1 MIAMRWPVVPLA
13 LAALAACSGD
23 RADSERAGS
32 GRADSVREGSVR
44 EDSVRAGSVR
54 DGSPRPG
61 EAAAGR
67 TARTAPG
74 LASADRGS
82 PAPASGQGRLDRG
95 SPAPASGQGRLG
107 RGSPAADDRPVVLF
121 LGTSLTAGLGVDPDE
136 AYPARIQEKLDSAGL
151 RWRVVNG
158 GVSGETSAGA
168 LRRLEWMLR
177 PGVRV
182 LVVET
187 GANDGLR
194 GLDVDSTR
202 ANLEAI
208 VARARAFDP
217 GVRIL
222 LAGME
227 APPNLGARFTARF
240 RAMFRDVARRHRLVF
255 IPFLLDG
262 VGGVDSLN
270 QWDGIHP
277 NVAGARIVAANVWRV
292 LEREVRGYR
301 GDR

>member
-1 MIAMRWPVVPLA
+1 MIASRWPVVPLA
-13 LAALAACSGD
+13 LAALSALACSG
-23 RADSERAGS
+23 
-32 GRADSVREGSVR
+32 REDGSVR
-44 EDSVRAGSVR
+44 A
-54 DGSPRPG
+54 GSPRPG
-61 EAAAGR
+61 ETAAGR
-67 TARTAPG
+67 TARSARTAPG

-82 PAPASGQGRLDRG
+82 PATDN
-95 SPAPASGQGRLG
+95 
-107 RGSPAADDRPVVLF
+107 RPVVLF
-121 LGTSLTAGLGVDPDE
+121 LGTSLTAGLGLDPGE

-208 VARARAFDP
+208 VARIRAYDP
-217 GVRIL
+217 GVRIV

-227 APPNLGARFTARF
+227 APPNLGVRFTARF
-240 RAMFRDVARRHRLVF
+240 RAMFRDLADASGCPSSRSCWTVWEEWTRSTRGMGYTPTSLARGSWREMS
-255 IPFLLDG
+255 
-262 VGGVDSLN
+262 GGCWS
-270 QWDGIHP
+270 
-277 NVAGARIVAANVWRV
+277 RR
-292 LEREVRGYR
+292 
-301 GDR
+301 

>member
-1 MIAMRWPVVPLA
+1 MIALRWPVVPLA

-23 RADSERAGS
+23 RAG
-32 GRADSVREGSVR
+32 
-44 EDSVRAGSVR
+44 SVRAGSVR
-54 DGSPRPG
+54 AGSVRAGSERAGSVRAGSPRPG
-61 EAAAGR
+61 ETAAGR
-67 TARTAPG
+67 TARSARTAPG
-74 LASADRGS
+74 LASTDRGS
-82 PAPASGQGRLDRG
+82 AAPASGQG
-95 SPAPASGQGRLG
+95 
-107 RGSPAADDRPVVLF
+107 DRPVVLF
-121 LGTSLTAGLGVDPDE
+121 LGTSLTAGLGLDPGE

-208 VARARAFDP
+208 VARARAYDP
-217 GVRIL
+217 GVRIV

-240 RAMFRDVARRHRLVF
+240 RAMFRDLARRERLPL
-255 IPFLLDG
+255 IPFILEG

-270 QWDGIHP
+270 QGDGIHP

-292 LEREVRGYR
+292 LEPVVREAYQGTGVPAYR
-301 GDR
+301 NRP

>member
-1 MIAMRWPVVPLA
+1 MIALRWPVVPLA

-23 RADSERAGS
+23 RAGS
-32 GRADSVREGSVR
+32 GRADSVR
-44 EDSVRAGSVR
+44 AGA
-54 DGSPRPG
+54 P
-61 EAAAGR
+61 AAA
-67 TARTAPG
+67 
-74 LASADRGS
+74 
-82 PAPASGQGRLDRG
+82 
-95 SPAPASGQGRLG
+95 
-107 RGSPAADDRPVVLF
+107 DRPVVLF
-121 LGTSLTAGLGVDPDE
+121 LGTSLTAGLGLDPGE
-136 AYPARIQEKLDSAGL
+136 AYPALIQEKLDSAGL

-168 LRRLEWMLR
+168 LRRLEWMLQ

-208 VARARAFDP
+208 VARARAYDP
-217 GVRIL
+217 GVRIV

-240 RAMFRDVARRHRLVF
+240 RAIFHDVARRNRLPL
-255 IPFLLDG
+255 IPFILEG

-270 QWDGIHP
+270 QADGIHP
-277 NVAGARIVAANVWRV
+277 NVAGACIVAANVWRI
-292 LEREVRGYR
+292 LEPVVREAM

>member
-1 MIAMRWPVVPLA
+1 MIALRWPVVPLA

-23 RADSERAGS
+23 RAGSVRAGS
-32 GRADSVREGSVR
+32 GRAG
-44 EDSVRAGSVR
+44 SVRAGSERAGSVR
-54 DGSPRPG
+54 AGSP
-61 EAAAGR
+61 
-67 TARTAPG
+67 
-74 LASADRGS
+74 
-82 PAPASGQGRLDRG
+82 
-95 SPAPASGQGRLG
+95 
-107 RGSPAADDRPVVLF
+107 ADDRPVVLF
-121 LGTSLTAGLGVDPDE
+121 LGTSLTAGLGLDPGE

-208 VARARAFDP
+208 VARIRAYDP
-217 GVRIL
+217 GVRIV

-240 RAMFRDVARRHRLVF
+240 RAMFRDLARRERLPL
-255 IPFLLDG
+255 IPFILEG

-270 QWDGIHP
+270 QGDGIHP
-277 NVAGARIVAANVWRV
+277 NEVGARIVAGNVWRV
-292 LEREVRGYR
+292 LEPEVRKAM

>member
-1 MIAMRWPVVPLA
+1 MIADRRPVVSLA
-13 LAALAACSGD
+13 LAALAVLLACAGGRQGD
-23 RADSERAGS
+23 SPRGARANEAGESRGRGAGS
-32 GRADSVREGSVR
+32 PRGPDA
-44 EDSVRAGSVR
+44 
-54 DGSPRPG
+54 GSPRPA
-61 EAAAGR
+61 EEAAGR

-74 LASADRGS
+74 LASTDRDS
-82 PAPASGQGRLDRG
+82 PTPGDAPAARRFPSPCTDSSSAPGRTG
-95 SPAPASGQGRLG
+95 C
-107 RGSPAADDRPVVLF
+107 PVVLF
-121 LGTSLTAGLGVDPDE
+121 LGTSLTAGLGVEPGE
-136 AYPARIQEKLDSAGL
+136 AYPARVQEMLDSVGL
-151 RWRVVNG
+151 RWRAVNG

-168 LRRLEWMLR
+168 LRRLEWMLQ

-217 GVRIL
+217 GVRIV

-227 APPNLGARFTARF
+227 APPNLGARFTANF
-240 RAMFRDVARRHRLVF
+240 RTMFRDLARRERLPF
-255 IPFLLDG
+255 IPFILDG

-270 QWDGIHP
+270 QADGIHP
-277 NVAGARIVAANVWRV
+277 TPEGHRIVAVNVWRV
-292 LEREVRGYR
+292 LESVVRRAGR
-301 GDR
+301 

>member
-1 MIAMRWPVVPLA
+1 MIASRWPVVPLA

-23 RADSERAGS
+23 RPGSERAGS
-32 GRADSVREGSVR
+32 PQPA
-44 EDSVRAGSVR
+44 
-54 DGSPRPG
+54 
-61 EAAAGR
+61 EASAGR
-67 TARTAPG
+67 SARTAPG

-82 PAPASGQGRLDRG
+82 PAPASGQPGLASADRG
-95 SPAPASGQGRLG
+95 SPAT
-107 RGSPAADDRPVVLF
+107 DDRPVVLF
-121 LGTSLTAGLGVDPDE
+121 LGTSLTAGLGLDPDE
-136 AYPARIQEKLDSAGL
+136 AYPALIQEKLDSAGL
-151 RWRVVNG
+151 RWRAVNG

-168 LRRLEWMLR
+168 LRRLGWMLQ

-208 VARARAFDP
+208 VARIRAYDP
-217 GVRIL
+217 GVRIV

-227 APPNLGARFTARF
+227 APPNLGARYTARF
-240 RAMFRDVARRHRLVF
+240 RAMFRDLARRERLPL
-255 IPFLLDG
+255 IPFILEG

-270 QWDGIHP
+270 QGDGIHP
-277 NVAGARIVAANVWRV
+277 NAAGARIVAGNVWRV
-292 LEREVRGYR
+292 LEREVM

>member
-1 MIAMRWPVVPLA
+1 MIALRWPVVPLA
-13 LAALAACSGD
+13 LAALAACSG
-23 RADSERAGS
+23 ERP
-32 GRADSVREGSVR
+32 
-44 EDSVRAGSVR
+44 DSVRAGSVR
-54 DGSPRPG
+54 AGSPRPA
-61 EAAAGR
+61 EASAGRSARTTPGLAAGSPR
-67 TARTAPG
+67 PAEASAGPSARTVPG

-82 PAPASGQGRLDRG
+82 PA
-95 SPAPASGQGRLG
+95 
-107 RGSPAADDRPVVLF
+107 ADERPVVLF
-121 LGTSLTAGLGVDPDE
+121 LGTSLTAGLGLDPGE

-208 VARARAFDP
+208 VARIRAYDP
-217 GVRIL
+217 SVRIV

-240 RAMFRDVARRHRLVF
+240 RAMFRDLARRERLPL
-255 IPFLLDG
+255 IPFLLEG

-270 QWDGIHP
+270 QGDGIHP
-277 NVAGARIVAANVWRV
+277 NETGARVVAGNVWGI
-292 LEREVRGYR
+292 LEPEVRKVR
-301 GDR
+301 GER

>member
-1 MIAMRWPVVPLA
+1 MIALRWPVVPLA

-23 RADSERAGS
+23 RAGS
-32 GRADSVREGSVR
+32 GRAGSVR
-44 EDSVRAGSVR
+44 ADSVRAGS
-54 DGSPRPG
+54 PRPA
-61 EAAAGR
+61 ETAAGR

-74 LASADRGS
+74 LASAD
-82 PAPASGQGRLDRG
+82 
-95 SPAPASGQGRLG
+95 

-121 LGTSLTAGLGVDPDE
+121 LGTSLTAGLGVDPGE

-168 LRRLEWMLR
+168 LRRLEWMLL

-240 RAMFRDVARRHRLVF
+240 RAMFRDVARRHRLVY

-277 NVAGARIVAANVWRV
+277 TPQGHRLVAANVWRT
-292 LEREVRGYR
+292 LVRR
-301 GDR
+301 VR

>member
-1 MIAMRWPVVPLA
+1 MIALRWPVVPLA

-23 RADSERAGS
+23 RAGSVRAGSERAGS
-32 GRADSVREGSVR
+32 
-44 EDSVRAGSVR
+44 VRAGS
-54 DGSPRPG
+54 PQPA
-61 EAAAGR
+61 EASAGR

-74 LASADRGS
+74 LASAD
-82 PAPASGQGRLDRG
+82 
-95 SPAPASGQGRLG
+95 

-121 LGTSLTAGLGVDPDE
+121 LGTSLTAGLGLDPGE

-208 VARARAFDP
+208 VARARAYDP
-217 GVRIL
+217 GVRIV

-240 RAMFRDVARRHRLVF
+240 RGMFSDLARRERLPL
-255 IPFLLDG
+255 IPFILEG

-270 QWDGIHP
+270 QGDGIHP
-277 NVAGARIVAANVWRV
+277 NVAGARIVAGNVWGV
-292 LEREVRGYR
+292 LEPVVREAM

>member
-1 MIAMRWPVVPLA
+1 MLIV
-13 LAALAACSGD
+13 AAC
-23 RADSERAGS
+23 ADTRT
-32 GRADSVREGSVR
+32 
-44 EDSVRAGSVR
+44 
-54 DGSPRPG
+54 
-61 EAAAGR
+61 GR
-67 TARTAPG
+67 TTRTSGHADERTAPG
-74 LASADRGS
+74 LASADRDS
-82 PAPASGQGRLDRG
+82 PAPASDRG
-95 SPAPASGQGRLG
+95 
-107 RGSPAADDRPVVLF
+107 DRPVVLF
-121 LGTSLTAGLGVDPDE
+121 LGTSLTAGLGLDPGE

-208 VARARAFDP
+208 VARIRAYDP
-217 GVRIL
+217 GVRIV

-240 RAMFRDVARRHRLVF
+240 RAMFGDVARRERLPL
-255 IPFLLDG
+255 IPFILEG

-270 QWDGIHP
+270 QGDGMHP
-277 NVAGARIVAANVWRV
+277 NVAGARIVAANVWRI
-292 LEREVRGYR
+292 LEPEVRKAMGDGKAM

>member
-1 MIAMRWPVVPLA
+1 
-13 LAALAACSGD
+13 
-23 RADSERAGS
+23 
-32 GRADSVREGSVR
+32 
-44 EDSVRAGSVR
+44 VRAGS
-54 DGSPRPG
+54 PQPA
-61 EAAAGR
+61 EASAGR

-74 LASADRGS
+74 LASTDRGS
-82 PAPASGQGRLDRG
+82 PAPASDQG
-95 SPAPASGQGRLG
+95 
-107 RGSPAADDRPVVLF
+107 DRPVVLF
-121 LGTSLTAGLGVDPDE
+121 LGTSLTAGLGVDPGE
-136 AYPARIQEKLDSAGL
+136 AYPARVQEKLDSAGL
-151 RWRVVNG
+151 RWRVLNG

-168 LRRLEWMLR
+168 LRRLEWMLQ

-208 VARARAFDP
+208 VARIRAFDP
-217 GVRIL
+217 GVRIV

-227 APPNLGARFTARF
+227 APPNLGARFTVRF
-240 RAMFRDVARRHRLVF
+240 RTMFRDVARRHRLVF

-270 QWDGIHP
+270 QADGIHP
-277 NVAGARIVAANVWRV
+277 TPQGHRLVAANVWRV
-292 LEREVRGYR
+292 LEREVR
-301 GDR
+301 